1 MAKYIIVIDY
11 SILPYLTISVANN
24 PFSLLAE
31 IIYGLDFILVN
42 SILYWM
48 GKSLLN
54 INSEKKYLSDALAV
68 KNALIIPFLLFIIG
82 LIIAF

>member
-54 INSEKKYLSDALAV
+54 IKKK
-68 KNALIIPFLLFIIG
+68 KNTYQML
-82 LIIAF
+82 

>member
-54 INSEKKYLSDALAV
+54 INSEKNTYQML
-68 KNALIIPFLLFIIG
+68 
-82 LIIAF
+82 